1 MPREM
6 VEALLKTSLSLTELL
21 ETMKVALDKDTVRR
35 LKLGELEY
43 KKGKYVTASSREEIH
58 KVLSS

>member
-6 VEALLKTSLSLTELL
+6 VEALLRTSLSLTELL
-21 ETMKVALDKDTVRR
+21 ETMEVALDKDTVRR

-43 KKGKYVTASSREEIH
+43 KKGNYVTASSREEID